1 MKFDKKKSKFKLIL
15 TTFCCLVWLSCFCSA
30 NWTWTISWTYSISMT
45 WSSSMYSS
53 YINVSPSKLMFI
65 NTTPSSQFLFF
76 DCSFSNISYSSL
88 DFYNLVNSS
97 YMSIGFAYY
106 YPTTR
111 TWNPTPYYTTS
122 SNNSTS
128 LWLRNAWAS
137 DYRISNA
144 LSWDI
149 WKWRITV
156 SPWRMYFSVWV
167 LPFNSINL
175 WTVDCISS
183 SCSLSFDYN
192 CSYSY
197 QWSTAWV
204 VLQTWYSLINYDLD
218 NWFSMDNPSCP
229 SCPTC
234 PTIDQ
239 NYCVSNN
246 LCPSCP
252 ICPSQYTSLE
262 CQQEYSLIPVSSVD
276 QNYCVSNNL
285 CPASEGGECSSWDVS
300 WSALYINNVQ
310 HLWGAIIRVDI
321 PEEISRD
328 YEQWIGEFDLDVVW
342 YNVNYEAIQDK
353 IDLQNYKPSQED
365 FNNVIWVLAKYMPLI
380 VILIWFV
387 VIVAIIKNSFKSKK
401 L

>member
-30 NWTWTISWTYSISMT
+30 DFVWYDYTFPSNFITWRNGFPTYNFTISTNARYSFNLWNALWTWSVNYSCITENVITAESSLSWSVFYAFSCPFNTAWTSATLDYFYSGCDFLWTWNIVYMT
-45 WSSSMYSS
+45 NSYPNWSLWDFYCYWSSSNSIKYFAMVLENPVSRATTMRVSS
-53 YINVSPSKLMFI
+53 IWVF
-65 NTTPSSQFLFF
+65 
-76 DCSFSNISYSSL
+76 NISAIKQE
-88 DFYNLVNSS
+88 V
-97 YMSIGFAYY
+97 
-106 YPTTR
+106 
-111 TWNPTPYYTTS
+111 
-122 SNNSTS
+122 
-128 LWLRNAWAS
+128 S
-137 DYRISNA
+137 D
-144 LSWDI
+144 
-149 WKWRITV
+149 
-156 SPWRMYFSVWV
+156 P
-167 LPFNSINL
+167 
-175 WTVDCISS
+175 
-183 SCSLSFDYN
+183 
-192 CSYSY
+192 
-197 QWSTAWV
+197 
-204 VLQTWYSLINYDLD
+204 
-218 NWFSMDNPSCP
+218 
-229 SCPTC
+229 CPTC

-252 ICPSQYTSLE
+252 SCPTCPSQYTSLE

-328 YEQWIGEFDLDVVW
+328 YEQWTGEFDLDVVW